1 MPRGQLVEGDGS
13 RGASSKKGG
22 VLERQSFCRSITGKA
37 VAALCAVGLC
47 LAGALAIHGA
57 QQAQAVVLNADNELT
72 ITYDNGP
79 SDLVYD
85 IYLVA
90 KAVQQPGTDA
100 FTFKV
105 EDSSSFAK
113 LASKVEALYTDE
125 EADYDSLAA
134 AAAELVRAGSPTPE
148 ATIANGD
155 TEENL
160 PAGLYLALA
169 HNEGQTNYFVGIGNS
184 IRTVALTSSQ
194 EFTFKPQLISIPTK
208 ESGTTAG
215 ADEWIYSVKAQP
227 KADVKARFGSLRI
240 VKDLL
245 TYETSSNATFV
256 FNVDVKVGGSVYL
269 SNVYTIN
276 FSEAG
281 KDSVTIDNLPVGA
294 EVTVIE
300 SYSGANYSAVA
311 GDETE
316 KTTTIYAGQTSE
328 VVFTN
333 DYNESGSGGGA
344 VVNTFEAVPDSQTGT
359 RWQWSRDGE
368 VQQ

>member
-13 RGASSKKGG
+13 HGASSKKGG

-57 QQAQAVVLNADNELT
+57 QQAQAVDLHADNKLT

-85 IYLVA
+85 IYFVA
-90 KAVQQPGTDA
+90 KAVEQSGADA
-100 FTFKV
+100 FTFDAVAPFTDLTQQVKN
-105 EDSSSFAK
+105 
-113 LASKVEALYTDE
+113 LYTTGE
-125 EADYDSLAA
+125 EADYDSLVA
-134 AAAELVRAGSPTPE
+134 AAAELVRAGSLAPM
-148 ATIANGD
+148 ATIANGE
-155 TEENL
+155 TKEGL

-169 HNEGQTNYFVGIGNS
+169 HNKGQTNYFVGSGNS

-215 ADEWIYSVKAQP
+215 ADEWIYSVEAQP

-256 FNVDVKVGGSVYL
+256 FNVDVKVNGSVYL

-294 EVTVIE
+294 EVTVTE